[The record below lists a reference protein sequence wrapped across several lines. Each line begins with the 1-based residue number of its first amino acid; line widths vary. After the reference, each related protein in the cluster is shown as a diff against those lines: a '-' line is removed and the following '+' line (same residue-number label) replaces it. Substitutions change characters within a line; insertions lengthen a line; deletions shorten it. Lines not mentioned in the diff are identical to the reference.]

1 MLLSDGTSIQT
12 HTAIGGGG
20 LMASPLAASAGL
32 PRGRGGRI
40 EVRPDLTGEGF
51 PGVYALGNF
60 ADIPGRFRFKQNPG
74 QAGDRGQ
81 ASRLSGGFPGSC
93 P

>member
-60 ADIPGRFRFKQNPG
+60 ADIPGRFRFRVETMR
-74 QAGDRGQ
+74 D
-81 ASRLSGGFPGSC
+81 ASTGMKALKARVSAVRQP
-93 P
+93 